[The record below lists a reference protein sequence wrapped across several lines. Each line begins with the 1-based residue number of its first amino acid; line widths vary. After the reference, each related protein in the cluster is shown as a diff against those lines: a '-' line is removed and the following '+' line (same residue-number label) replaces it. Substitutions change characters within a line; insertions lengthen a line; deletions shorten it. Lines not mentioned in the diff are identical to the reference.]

1 MAHEIETMAF
11 AGKMPWHGLG
21 TPLEEADLY
30 DWQKAS
36 VKAGLNWKLS
46 WSPGNYRHGA

>member
-1 MAHEIETMAF
+1 MAHEIEIINGKASMAF

-36 VKAGLNWKLS
+36 PSRRA
-46 WSPGNYRHGA
+46 